1 MIFKKVKPLAVAALA
16 SATLFSCASSDNMND
31 TTAMDDEVSIS
42 ETQTMAGNTTE
53 DADAVV
59 VATEISAPIAT
70 IPVATLSLENP
81 VEIDEMFDDIEETEQ
96 YDLMALAK
104 TSPNLSTFAQLMEV
118 SGLKDDLMK
127 DGSYT
132 VFAPTNEA
140 FAKLSQ
146 QDLEMLLLPENKNKL
161 IEVLKVHVL
170 PSEVASMQLN
180 TTQRIK
186 LSEEKYIPIDTQL
199 NGSKMLIGGAAIL
212 VSDVEAS
219 NGMLHVVDNVILP
232 SKYAREDGIR

>member
-31 TTAMDDEVSIS
+31 TTAMDDEVSMS

-81 VEIDEMFDDIEETEQ
+81 VEIDEMFDDIGETEQ
-96 YDLMALAK
+96 YDLMALAE
-104 TSPNLSTFAQLMEV
+104 TSPNLSTFVKLMEV
-118 SGLKDDLMK
+118 SGLKGDFMK

-132 VFAPTNEA
+132 IFAPTNEA

-146 QDLEMLLLPENKNKL
+146 QDLEMLLLPENKSKL

-199 NGSKMLIGGAAIL
+199 NGSKMVIGGAAIL
-212 VSDVEAS
+212 VPDVEAS